1 VHAKELILWYFGSKD
16 IGVAHTLSR
25 RFFWSENIL
34 WKEELG
40 VNDGQR
46 TAIVVLSGNDDIV
59 NAQAV
64 RRYLTTCSLIASPA
78 HDKAVKKAGGIEE
91 DVEINLVNEAAGT
104 SASTSVSGS
113 GLQVIWFESFHHGQA
128 FGLEKAR
135 KAVIKAI
142 RAIYSI
148 QGHA

>member
-64 RRYLTTCSLIASPA
+64 RQYLMTSSLIASPA
-78 HDKAVKKAGGIEE
+78 HDKVIKKAGGIEE
-91 DVEINLVNEAAGT
+91 DAEINLVNEAART
-104 SASTSVSGS
+104 SPSTSVSGS
-113 GLQVIWFESFHHGQA
+113 GLRVIWLDRFHHGQA
-128 FGLEKAR
+128 FYFEKAR

-142 RAIYSI
+142 RDSYGI
-148 QGHA
+148 